1 MAYLPFIDGHF
12 VMLPK
17 GKDIARKKLGCD
29 GEACAVD
36 FLRQR
41 GLRIIEQN
49 FRCRFGEIDIIALDK
64 KSVRFIEVKTRRSY
78 DYGSGSEAVGR
89 FKQQKIV
96 KTALFYLAGK
106 GWSERDFR
114 FDVISILLTDASSPQ
129 IEYLQSAFE
138 GF

>member
-1 MAYLPFIDGHF
+1 
-12 VMLPK
+12 MLPK
-17 GKDIARKKLGCD
+17 VNDIARKKLGCD

-36 FLRQR
+36 FILKRDLRV
-41 GLRIIEQN
+41 IEQN

-64 KSVRFIEVKTRRSY
+64 KTVCFIEVKTRRSL
-78 DYGSGSEAVGR
+78 DYGLGSEAVGKS
-89 FKQQKIV
+89 KQQKIV

-106 GWSERDFR
+106 GWGERDFR
-114 FDVISILLTDASSPQ
+114 FDVISILLADTGSSQ